1 MNFLLT
7 LYLTFIRGPQ
17 LMREREEKEAAE
29 RRAKEEQDRKN
40 GIIPTCKK
48 CDTSLDDKA
57 RPDEAMLKELPGWL
71 RARQLCRKCIVV
83 ELADAKAAAAQPAVH
98 EELKMTPFLWFQVFI
113 ICVALVVFFHRNI
126 MPLF

>member
-40 GIIPTCKK
+40 GVIPTCKK
-48 CDTSLDDKA
+48 CDTPLDDKA
-57 RPDEAMLKELPGWL
+57 RPDKAMTKDLPGWL
-71 RARQLCRKCIVV
+71 RERPLCRKCIIV

-113 ICVALVVFFHRNI
+113 ICVALTAFFHRNV